1 LDEDSFQSGAS
12 RSLKTTHKDM
22 KDAGAIICSASLAVL
37 GFGPNVTEMLAALGT
52 YGGADNAHPSG

>member
-1 LDEDSFQSGAS
+1 LEENSFQSGAS

-22 KDAGAIICSASLAVL
+22 KDAGAIIYSASLAML
-37 GFGPNVTEMLAALGT
+37 GFGPNVTETLVVLGT